1 MERRALFLN
10 SADKNMGK
18 VYTSMEELIGRTPLL
33 EVQKIAKE
41 ENLKARILV
50 KLELFNPAGSIKD
63 RAALYML
70 LDAEKRGLI
79 KPGDTIIEPTSGNT
93 GIGLAA
99 AAASRGYKAIFTM
112 PETMSIE
119 RRKLL
124 TGYGA
129 KIVLTEGAKGMKGAI
144 EKADELA
151 RTMEGAIVLGQFVN
165 MANPKAHMETTGPE
179 IWEDTDGKVDIL
191 VAGVGT
197 GGTITGTGTY
207 LKEKNPDISVVAIE
221 PADSPV
227 LSGGTPGPH
236 GLQGIGAGFVPEI
249 LDTEV
254 YDEVLK
260 VETAD
265 AYKASRKLAFSQ
277 GILTGITS
285 GAALYGAMVLA
296 RRKENAGKTIVAIL
310 PDTGERYL
318 STPLFEE

>member
-1 MERRALFLN
+1 
-10 SADKNMGK
+10 MGK

-33 EVQKIAKE
+33 EVQKIEKE

-227 LSGGTPGPH
+227 LSGGAPGPH

-285 GAALYGAMVLA
+285 GAALHGAMVLA
-296 RRKENAGKTIVAIL
+296 RRKENEGKTIVAIL

-318 STPLFEE
+318 STPLFEENFGI